1 MDVHDRLKSTRDDS
15 ARPDVTKCHEI
26 GVGGV
31 REPMFIGV
39 WWAHQDLNL
48 EPTDY
53 ESAALTV
60 ELWAREADSSISRAG
75 ARGQGARDEIRESSK
90 EKPSPTDP

>member
-1 MDVHDRLKSTRDDS
+1 MKHSGWERRV
-15 ARPDVTKCHEI
+15 
-26 GVGGV
+26 VGPPGFELEPYCGRERK
-31 REPMFIGV
+31 REPAGEIPSHARDLITPAFGRE

-60 ELWAREADSSISRAG
+60 ELWARETQSST
-75 ARGQGARDEIRESSK
+75 IRPEWMKAASA
-90 EKPSPTDP
+90 

>member
-1 MDVHDRLKSTRDDS
+1 MPHRGNRDEAS
-15 ARPDVTKCHEI
+15 RKKAQKCWTKGNWPAGVTIRFAKTTMKDNDDEDND
-26 GVGGV
+26 GRANGAERAVQQRG
-31 REPMFIGV
+31 

-60 ELWAREADSSISRAG
+60 EL
-75 ARGQGARDEIRESSK
+75 
-90 EKPSPTDP
+90 

>member
-1 MDVHDRLKSTRDDS
+1 MHGDLHRWSALAELTRAIDVEATTSLEPRWDSESNRRQGNGERNPSLSAMEVLKEPSQIDVAAHLTRE
-15 ARPDVTKCHEI
+15 R
-26 GVGGV
+26 
-31 REPMFIGV
+31 

-60 ELWAREADSSISRAG
+60 EL
-75 ARGQGARDEIRESSK
+75 
-90 EKPSPTDP
+90 

>member
-60 ELWAREADSSISRAG
+60 ELWARDLNLA
-75 ARGQGARDEIRESSK
+75 
-90 EKPSPTDP
+90 